1 MIQFKTA
8 TSLLLKS
15 PFESLFWDCIE
26 MVKCFSEKSG
36 FFDGYKDYLF
46 IRNKENSYITC
57 IPRSPGKVKF
67 QKDGKDL
74 KLSENNKD
82 DVYRTDYAIWF
93 RNPLEENSGDYSC
106 LMEDDT
112 SIKVTKNLRVIGE
125 SFFQQ
130 NFSVKLKFQVLIVDR
145 DFFFGTKSSI
155 FSTSKSR
162 STFQAGDASLLRCVS
177 LSGFFYRFGK

>member
-1 MIQFKTA
+1 
-8 TSLLLKS
+8 
-15 PFESLFWDCIE
+15 

-46 IRNKENSYITC
+46 IRKKENSYITC

-145 DFFFGTKSSI
+145 DFFSERRVQFFQLQNREVLFKLVMPAYYDAFLFSASSTDLENSPEALI
-155 FSTSKSR
+155 FDTLR
-162 STFQAGDASLLRCVS
+162 SISSQLREAS
-177 LSGFFYRFGK
+177 